1 MNAFTGFLSMQR
13 KNLREKIFLVNTE
26 LLKTNSQKKKKEKD
40 HSLKKQHPSTH
51 DTMRYCLTQP

>member
-26 LLKTNSQKKKKEKD
+26 LLKTNSQKKKKGERSQSEKAA
-40 HSLKKQHPSTH
+40 SFNT
-51 DTMRYCLTQP
+51 